1 MSEIR
6 VGAQRVILL
15 PGIILP
21 AGLAY
26 GALIEALDGSVQA
39 VAKDLEVYAG
49 DEPPGDYGLGDEVAG
64 VLREA
69 DARGWERFHLVG
81 YSGGGA
87 AALATVARQP
97 GRLLSL
103 SLLEPAWAGDWE
115 VGEAERDVRRELDR
129 LEGLPPGEFMGAFV
143 RLQLRPGVDP
153 PAPPPGPEPPWMAKR
168 PAGIRALI
176 RAFAAYDLD
185 RESLNRFGRPVYYAL
200 GSLSNPDL
208 YGAVAERLARAF
220 DDFTL
225 EVFQGRHHLDPPH
238 RIEPELLAQS
248 LRALWA
254 RAEASVDQARA

>member
-1 MSEIR
+1 MIM
-6 VGAQRVILL
+6 L

-26 GALIEALDGSVQA
+26 GALIDALGGGVLA

-64 VLREA
+64 VFREA
-69 DARGWERFHLVG
+69 DAHGWERFHLVG

-87 AALATVARQP
+87 AALAAAARQP
-97 GRLLSL
+97 ERLLSL

-129 LEGLPPGEFMGAFV
+129 LEGLPPGDFMGAFV

-153 PAPPPGPEPPWMAKR
+153 PAPPPGPEPPWLAKR

-185 RESLNRFGRPVYYAL
+185 RESLCRFDRPVYYAL

-208 YGAVAERLARAF
+208 YEEIAQRLSRVF
-220 DDFTL
+220 SDFTL
-225 EVFQGRHHLDPPH
+225 ETFEERHHLDPPH
-238 RIEPELLAQS
+238 RIEPERLTRSLLA
-248 LRALWA
+248 LWR
-254 RAEASVDQARA
+254 RAESIPRE